1 MSNDSSDQFTHTDS
15 DRGEARMVD
24 VGGKETSDR
33 RAVARGRLYMAEE
46 TLDAVRRDAFDK
58 GDVEQIGRIA
68 GIMGS
73 KRTSDLIPL
82 CHPIPVDGTD
92 VIVEPEMNPSRLE
105 VRSEVRTHAKTGV
118 EMEAL
123 TAVTTACLTL
133 YDMCKSMDR
142 EMVIGEIYLETKQG
156 GSSGEFHHPNE
167 PTPRAIHR
175 GTGEES

>member
-1 MSNDSSDQFTHTDS
+1 
-15 DRGEARMVD
+15 MVD
-24 VGGKETSDR
+24 VGGKQSSDR
-33 RAVARGRLYMAEE
+33 RAVARGRVYMDEE

-58 GDVEQIGRIA
+58 GDVEQVGRIA

-92 VIVEPEMNPSRLE
+92 VIIKPETDPSRLE

-156 GSSGEFHHPNE
+156 GSSGDFRHPNE
-167 PTPRAIHR
+167 PSPRKMKRKA
-175 GTGEES
+175 GEES